1 MTMADEPEE
10 KQEMPQIQPKDVRK
24 ARKAQLQEWC
34 EAFGLDSSG
43 KVDDLRKRLVA
54 FLESE
59 EYLVIEEE
67 KEEEEAPE
75 LPEREEGQVY
85 LYSTEGSVLKVLD
98 LPPIFRSEVRTDL
111 IKRAV
116 DAFRANRRQPY
127 GPSPL
132 AGLRHSVSWWGKG
145 RGVSRVP
152 RLKDSRRAAQAPGTV
167 GGRRAHPPR
176 PERDWTKK
184 LNRKERRLARAA
196 ALAATSDA
204 SLVAQRGHRFHE
216 HLTLPV
222 VVEDKVEELK
232 STKEAVNL
240 LQRLGVYEDVERASR
255 KKVRAGK
262 GKMRGRRY
270 RRRKGPLVVLSNGCP
285 GRRAFG
291 NLPGVDVID
300 PPGLNAEVLA
310 PGGMPGRLTIISHKA
325 LEEIRSWST

>member
-1 MTMADEPEE
+1 MVEKPEDKE
-10 KQEMPQIQPKDVRK
+10 EMPQIKPKDVRR

-43 KVDDLRKRLVA
+43 KVDDLRKRLIA

-59 EYLVIEEE
+59 EYLLL
-67 KEEEEAPE
+67 EEEEAPE
-75 LPEREEGQVY
+75 LPEREEGQAY
-85 LYSTEGSVLKVLD
+85 LYSMEGKILHVLD
-98 LPPIFRSEVRTDL
+98 LPRVFRSDVRTDL

-127 GPSPL
+127 GPGPA

-176 PERDWTKK
+176 PERDWSKK

-196 ALAATSDA
+196 ALAATADTT
-204 SLVAQRGHRFHE
+204 LVTQRGHRFRGD
-216 HLTLPV
+216 LSLPV
-222 VVEDKVEELK
+222 VLEAKVEGLE
-232 STKEAVNL
+232 STKEAVDV
-240 LQRLGVYEDVERASR
+240 LQRLGLSEDVERSAR
-255 KKVRAGK
+255 KKVRAGR

-270 RRRKGPLVVLSNGCP
+270 RRKKGPLVVLSNGCP
-285 GRRAFG
+285 GGRAFG
-291 NLPGVDVID
+291 NLPGVDVVD
-300 PPGLNAEVLA
+300 PSGLNAEVLA
-310 PGGMPGRLTIISHKA
+310 PGGVPGRLTIISEKA
-325 LEEIRSWST
+325 LEELRSWSS